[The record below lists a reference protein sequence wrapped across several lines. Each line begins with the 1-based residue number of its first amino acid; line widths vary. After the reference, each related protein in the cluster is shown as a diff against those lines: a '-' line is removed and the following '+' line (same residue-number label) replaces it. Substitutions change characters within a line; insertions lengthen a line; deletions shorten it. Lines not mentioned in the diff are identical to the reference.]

1 MMKIRK
7 LGFMLFLTCGLSL
20 RVYAEAPFNYSYRM
34 DGYISGY
41 VAGPSSTW
49 PCYFAVHDKNEPAH
63 GNYYHASSSQTI
75 CSTARMAYYMGENVT
90 VWGSVDSG
98 NNIAKGIEIRDEV
111 NYWWNGP
118 KHV

>member
-1 MMKIRK
+1 MNK
-7 LGFMLFLTCGLSL
+7 LVCLLLLTCGLSL
-20 RVYAEAPFNYSYRM
+20 NAYAEAPFHYSYRL

-49 PCYFAVHDKNEPAH
+49 PCYFAVHDKINSAH
-63 GNYYHASSSQTI
+63 SNYYHAASSQTI
-75 CSTARMAYYMGENVT
+75 CSTARMAYYMGEHVT

-111 NYWWNGP
+111 NRWWNGP
-118 KHV
+118 VHN